1 MRNANKLGYYLWKR
15 INQDQESFRKTR
27 PPNIRGLY
35 FNRFDIDS
43 YIRDYFNYGMDW
55 DDTSKEELWDSRYW
69 DERDDDVQLFVRD
82 IKCID
87 KSDYYGCIVGVLG

>member
-15 INQDQESFRKTR
+15 INQDQENFRKTR

-35 FNRFDIDS
+35 FNRVDIDS

-55 DDTSKEELWDSRYW
+55 DDTSKEEILDSRYW
-69 DERDDDVQLFVRD
+69 DERDDDV
-82 IKCID
+82 
-87 KSDYYGCIVGVLG
+87 

>member
-15 INQDQESFRKTR
+15 INQDQENYRKTR

-35 FNRFDIDS
+35 FNVKDLNDYVREYFD
-43 YIRDYFNYGMDW
+43 YGVDW

-69 DERDDDVQLFVRD
+69 DERDVDV
-82 IKCID
+82 
-87 KSDYYGCIVGVLG
+87 